1 MTYGE
6 LRQMGTLGTMTI
18 GALAIAACGGPESGP
33 LRQSIAEQTAGLGS
47 GRVTITQVSSD
58 GADAFFSSLDASG
71 CVQSDAAMFVSL
83 DATRTLPN
91 GGRARSALVHVFGS
105 VFDHCTGTPLLVGD
119 GLATDLAFTLSPGL
133 ATATLSAPSIVFA
146 DQVSGQFL
154 DLSMDLS
161 WEATGGLQT
170 GTTHDVNRDVMGFVI
185 ISVLRQ
191 QWREAVATG
200 VITDGVQNL
209 TPEPSLIAQIQKVQS
224 GSVLVQR
231 GNVP

>member
-1 MTYGE
+1 MVA
-6 LRQMGTLGTMTI
+6 LATMAI
-18 GALAIAACGGPESGP
+18 GALTIVACGGLDASP
-33 LRQSIAEQTAGLGS
+33 LRESLAKQTVGLS
-47 GRVTITQVSSD
+47 PNRVTLTQVSSD
-58 GADAFFSSLDASG
+58 GADAYFSSLDAGG
-71 CVQSDAAMFVSL
+71 CVQTDAAMFVSL

-91 GGRARSALVHVFGS
+91 GGRMRSALAHVFAA

-119 GLATDLAFTLSPGL
+119 GLTTDLVFGMSSNLGS
-133 ATATLSAPSIVFA
+133 ATLSAPSIVFA

-154 DLSMDLS
+154 DFSMDLS

-170 GTTHDVNRDVMGFVI
+170 GTTHDVNQDIMGFVI

-224 GSVLVQR
+224 GSILVQR
-231 GNVP
+231 GNLP